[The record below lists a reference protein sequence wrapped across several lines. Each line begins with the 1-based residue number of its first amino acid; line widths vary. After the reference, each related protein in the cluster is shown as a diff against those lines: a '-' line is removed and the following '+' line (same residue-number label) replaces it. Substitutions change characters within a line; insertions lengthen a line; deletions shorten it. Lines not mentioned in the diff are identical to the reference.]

1 MEFNVN
7 SSSRISA
14 VEWFHLNGNVKVRTL
29 ARIKRHSRI
38 LEDKTLQDMNKVT
51 KGIFWLNLFLPQ
63 LMKKTKALRLTTKQ
77 RTKLKSLTT

>member
-1 MEFNVN
+1 M
-7 SSSRISA
+7 
-14 VEWFHLNGNVKVRTL
+14 GNVKVRTL